1 MRITMTRPTEQCKS
15 HGWADKLAI
24 SMAAVCAVHCLLTP
38 VAIVMLPIVA
48 TSFLVDQ
55 NFHLWMLYLV
65 IPTTSFAIF
74 MGCRQHKD
82 KWVFTLSAIGLCI
95 LISALIYERG
105 HTPAAELAAGAHC
118 QHCVGGHSE
127 EGQPLS
133 VAAWINTLG
142 GLFLASG
149 HIRNY
154 RLCRRTACAH

>member
-95 LISALIYERG
+95 LISALVYERG
-105 HTPAAELAAGAHC
+105 HTPAAELAAGAH
-118 QHCVGGHSE
+118 
-127 EGQPLS
+127 
-133 VAAWINTLG
+133 
-142 GLFLASG
+142 
-149 HIRNY
+149 
-154 RLCRRTACAH
+154 